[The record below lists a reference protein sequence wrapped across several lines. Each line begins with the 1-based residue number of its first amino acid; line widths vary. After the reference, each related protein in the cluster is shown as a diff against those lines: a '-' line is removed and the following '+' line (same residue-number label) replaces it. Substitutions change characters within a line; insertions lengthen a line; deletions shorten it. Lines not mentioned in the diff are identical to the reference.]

1 MGSCRFSNKVGTVP
15 GLPFVSGPQF
25 PPPAGKLTGDGLVGL
40 LVANDTKVSRNTL
53 VQLFFLSSSGL
64 IGSS

>member
-25 PPPAGKLTGDGLVGL
+25 PPPAGKLRVT
-40 LVANDTKVSRNTL
+40 A
-53 VQLFFLSSSGL
+53 LSAYWLQTIPKYRAIPWSNCFSFPRQA
-64 IGSS
+64 